1 MDLNINRKQNIYL
14 GVDQASHLGH
24 NDARKNLMHHWIS
37 NIDEVNLRRTNSSRQ
52 RQTFSQLSAQDFG
65 ENAALELRRLNEE
78 RCSLAKSM
86 GLQQEV
92 CNEAL
97 AVDENRLNFDL
108 IRAASLE
115 TENTKKSDRWSWLHL
130 VFPFQFFSRLRH
142 SA

>member
-1 MDLNINRKQNIYL
+1 
-14 GVDQASHLGH
+14 
-24 NDARKNLMHHWIS
+24 MHHWIS